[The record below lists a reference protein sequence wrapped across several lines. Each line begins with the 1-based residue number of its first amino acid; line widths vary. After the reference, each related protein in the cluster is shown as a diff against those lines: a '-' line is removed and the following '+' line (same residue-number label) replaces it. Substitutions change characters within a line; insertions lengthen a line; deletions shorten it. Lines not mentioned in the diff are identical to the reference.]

1 MLPSSTVENYL
12 KVIHQQQLTLSDP
25 DELVPMGQLASAMGV
40 TPGTATTMVKTLSES
55 GLVVYEPYTG
65 VKLAPAGE
73 RLAALVIRRHRLI
86 ELFLVDVMGMSWDEV
101 HDEAEKLEHAVSER
115 LIERMDA
122 MLGRPRVDP
131 HGDPIPDADGA
142 IAHRELH
149 TLLTCPLH
157 VPLVVRR
164 VTDQDAAFLR
174 FLDANQ
180 LKPGEEIRVD
190 ARDENADSVSVRG
203 RSTGSLTIGARAA
216 SKLLVEAV
224 AILAMV
230 LGLAGRVDA
239 QTPQAAP
246 DPPQAAPADSS
257 RPFEI
262 EDNSFLV
269 EEAFNQEAGVVQ
281 TIFGGLFFQQSGW
294 ALSFTQEWP
303 APGIKHQLSVSIPVN
318 GLKLADGERGPDG
331 LGDIA
336 LNYRYQLMEEGPG
349 KPAIAPRLTVLTPT
363 GNQGR
368 GLGVGAWGWQMNLP
382 VSKQHRDF
390 YFHGNVGMTWYPR
403 VTTGTDAASGSAPD
417 VTLVSPT
424 IAGSTIYRLRP
435 MLNLMLESYVT
446 WQEAPTGPGRTD
458 RLAVG
463 VVSPGLRGGWNHGEA
478 QIIVGA
484 AMPVTWA
491 DGSTHVGLFTYFS
504 YETRFWKVKTP

>member
-40 TPGTATTMVKTLSES
+40 TPGTATTMVMALSES
-55 GLVVYEPYTG
+55 GLVLYEPYAG

-73 RLAALVIRRHRLI
+73 RLAALVIRRHRLV

-180 LKPGEEIRVD
+180 LKPGKEIRVD
-190 ARDENADSVSVRG
+190 ARDEIADSVSVRG
-203 RSTGSLTIGARAA
+203 RNTGLLTIGARAA

-246 DPPQAAPADSS
+246 DPAQAAPTDSS

-269 EEAFNQEAGVVQ
+269 EEAFNQGAGVVQ

-294 ALSFTQEWP
+294 ALTFTQEWP

-336 LNYRYQLMEEGPG
+336 MNYRYQLMEEGPG
-349 KPAIAPRLTVLTPT
+349 KPAIAPRLTVLSPT

-403 VTTGTDAASGSAPD
+403 VTTGTDGVSGSAPD

-458 RLAVG
+458 RLTVG
-463 VVSPGLRGGWNHGEA
+463 VVSPGLRGGWNRGEA
-478 QIIVGA
+478 QIILGA
-484 AMPVTWA
+484 ALPVTWA
-491 DGSTHVGLFTYFS
+491 DGATHLGLFTYFS
-504 YETRFWKVKTP
+504 YETRFWKVRTP

>member
-1 MLPSSTVENYL
+1 MAAFAL
-12 KVIHQQQLTLSDP
+12 
-25 DELVPMGQLASAMGV
+25 LAS
-40 TPGTATTMVKTLSES
+40 S
-55 GLVVYEPYTG
+55 GRVAAQ
-65 VKLAPAGE
+65 APA
-73 RLAALVIRRHRLI
+73 
-86 ELFLVDVMGMSWDEV
+86 
-101 HDEAEKLEHAVSER
+101 
-115 LIERMDA
+115 
-122 MLGRPRVDP
+122 
-131 HGDPIPDADGA
+131 
-142 IAHRELH
+142 
-149 TLLTCPLH
+149 T
-157 VPLVVRR
+157 
-164 VTDQDAAFLR
+164 
-174 FLDANQ
+174 
-180 LKPGEEIRVD
+180 
-190 ARDENADSVSVRG
+190 
-203 RSTGSLTIGARAA
+203 SL
-216 SKLLVEAV
+216 
-224 AILAMV
+224 
-230 LGLAGRVDA
+230 
-239 QTPQAAP
+239 PAP
-246 DPPQAAPADSS
+246 SDSS
-257 RPFEI
+257 RPWEI

-435 MLNLMLESYVT
+435 MLNLMLVHQAHSDEKMSAQGNVLSEPRIVRRSGNPWYDES
-446 WQEAPTGPGRTD
+446 
-458 RLAVG
+458 
-463 VVSPGLRGGWNHGEA
+463 VVRGITKASPLPPPPHAGEWDF
-478 QIIVGA
+478 VFL
-484 AMPVTWA
+484 PNE
-491 DGSTHVGLFTYFS
+491 D
-504 YETRFWKVKTP
+504 